1 MNMLGEGRQNKQS
14 EPRAPHLERETRQAR
29 GWFYL
34 YFVVLPF
41 GTLVGLL
48 LEDLWMGVTAAVGLM
63 LFLERALLA

>member
-1 MNMLGEGRQNKQS
+1 MVGEEGRQGKQS
-14 EPRAPHLERETRQAR
+14 KPRAPPLERETRRAR

-41 GTLVGLL
+41 GTLTGLL

-63 LFLERALLA
+63 LLLERELFA